1 MARAPVL
8 PPRPRRPRLKAR
20 CDGPRC
26 APWAR
31 PRPSQRR
38 LGGTQAA
45 NDEAGFDVGHF
56 IGWRYIS
63 SGCSTG
69 SHTTFHP
76 SPRSRLW
83 TGLLWPGDIHTYTH
97 TYIHIYIYIRSSR
110 GPSPC
115 HHPGLK
121 VPATP
126 SPAGTQPA
134 RSLAPSWS
142 RLWRAGRDPARH
154 PFSLIPF
161 PPRRLP
167 SVHLLLPTGECSGP
181 TEAGAQSPS
190 PYARGERPGPWSP
203 LPIGTHAHDE
213 IDPPGSPRFPPAC
226 HAMLDGRTAR
236 WPRSMQRRPLSGY
249 RRTATSLRHHAHDG
263 APCLKAP
270 REVKQA
276 HAPAQSLPSCHAIP
290 STPSTVEDHS
300 HTDSPTLTG
309 LESCAQAFRGPNSI
323 LRGTQMH
330 TQWATTGQPA
340 KSSAPLPR
348 CQLAR
353 TGAAPPRG
361 PGTTTPPSQLAIGHR
376 LGATTPQA
384 TRGPG

>member
-1 MARAPVL
+1 MARWT
-8 PPRPRRPRLKAR
+8 
-20 CDGPRC
+20 GPR
-26 APWAR
+26 
-31 PRPSQRR
+31 
-38 LGGTQAA
+38 
-45 NDEAGFDVGHF
+45 
-56 IGWRYIS
+56 
-63 SGCSTG
+63 
-69 SHTTFHP
+69 
-76 SPRSRLW
+76 
-83 TGLLWPGDIHTYTH
+83 
-97 TYIHIYIYIRSSR
+97 
-110 GPSPC
+110 
-115 HHPGLK
+115 
-121 VPATP
+121 
-126 SPAGTQPA
+126 
-134 RSLAPSWS
+134 
-142 RLWRAGRDPARH
+142 RH

-181 TEAGAQSPS
+181 TETGAQSPS

-249 RRTATSLRHHAHDG
+249 RHAATSLRHHAHDG

-361 PGTTTPPSQLAIGHR
+361 PGSTTPHPNWR
-376 LGATTPQA
+376 LGTGLGHPVPGTTTPQA